1 MVKLNYSN
9 FAILYALEV
18 IVLFGKIKKKVANH
32 MLKHMEEFEHYV
44 EYELNCKHCVYY
56 NLIVDTGDVVVD
68 ECLKIKCMD
77 TPSNRDYVVC
87 NYFKHK
93 KEKKTNLFG
102 VNLEDIK

>member
-9 FAILYALEV
+9 FAIFYALEV

-32 MLKHMEEFEHYV
+32 MLKHMEEFDHYV
-44 EYELNCKHCVYY
+44 KYELNCKHCVHY

-68 ECLKIKCMD
+68 ECLKGMGI
-77 TPSNRDYVVC
+77 PNHYDYVAC
-87 NYFKHK
+87 HHFKLK